1 MLNSHG
7 SSHYFLAFTEDL
19 SKNNQHSFFII
30 MNIIMYCIVEK
41 IDLVANS
48 GQEYTETD
56 RFERK
61 VVNKIG

>member
-1 MLNSHG
+1 
-7 SSHYFLAFTEDL
+7 
-19 SKNNQHSFFII
+19 

-61 VVNKIG
+61 LVNKIG